1 MNVPVSIGYMDF
13 MTNVSE
19 FEETTLIRYIMKV
32 KKCYNSEIVL
42 LRIKMGLLAWLKLH
56 LEYPFIF

>member
-19 FEETTLIRYIMKV
+19 FEETTQESEKNITIV
-32 KKCYNSEIVL
+32 KLSYYASKWDFL
-42 LRIKMGLLAWLKLH
+42 PG
-56 LEYPFIF
+56 

>member
-32 KKCYNSEIVL
+32 KKNVIIV
-42 LRIKMGLLAWLKLH
+42 KLSYYASKWDF
-56 LEYPFIF
+56 LPG

>member
-19 FEETTLIRYIMKV
+19 FEETTLIR
-32 KKCYNSEIVL
+32 KKIL
-42 LRIKMGLLAWLKLH
+42 Q
-56 LEYPFIF
+56 

>member
-32 KKCYNSEIVL
+32 KKYYQSEIVL
-42 LRIKMGLLAWLKLH
+42 LRIKMGLLALLKLH
-56 LEYPFIF
+56 LEYPFIL

>member
-19 FEETTLIRYIMKV
+19 LEETTFINKIYYESEKNVTIV
-32 KKCYNSEIVL
+32 KLSYYASKWDFL
-42 LRIKMGLLAWLKLH
+42 PG
-56 LEYPFIF
+56 